1 MNVEQTAPAL
11 VANLL
16 GARGRADNVGE
27 QNRREDPVALHHR
40 GDRSGEEIFDRIAD
54 PLVDEK

>member
-16 GARGRADNVGE
+16 GARGRADNVGK
-27 QNRREDPVALHHR
+27 QDRREDPVAVHR